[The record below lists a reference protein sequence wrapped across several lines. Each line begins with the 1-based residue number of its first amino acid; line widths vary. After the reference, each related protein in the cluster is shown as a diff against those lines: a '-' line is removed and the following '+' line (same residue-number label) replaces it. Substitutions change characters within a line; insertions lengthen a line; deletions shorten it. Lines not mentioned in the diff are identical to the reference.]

1 MDFHKALDVIK
12 FAYTKLVSGLK
23 ITRDEKFAADLALEY
38 LDDLSCEFKFI
49 ILDKHLKFIKLCDT
63 ISYSKL
69 SRILYENDIHKTSH
83 ILDGNLFIIATDCS
97 AAKLQTLW
105 K

>member
-1 MDFHKALDVIK
+1 MDFHKALDAIK
-12 FAYTKLVSGLK
+12 FAYTKLVAGLK

-69 SRILYENDIHKTSH
+69 SRILTENNIHKTSH
-83 ILDGNLFIIATDCS
+83 IIDGNLFIIMTDCS
-97 AAKLQTLW
+97 ASKLQTLW
-105 K
+105 E